1 MRITEKHLGFIP
13 NKHRIMTKYNLLY
26 YFAQAITTGTFP
38 TKFQRKRVCSQTI
51 HRYEQEQ
58 WNIRMSLNTDFTLFK
73 SVTSQCVDNC
83 RGATWD
89 LTIDEIPRQIVLF

>member
-83 RGATWD
+83 RGAT
-89 LTIDEIPRQIVLF
+89 